1 MRGGGKEAT
10 LFNPAQKGDGTS
22 VSSTSSEVLRAD
34 TIWLDGKYLKW
45 DDGKVHLMTHALHY
59 GLGVFEG
66 IRAYKT
72 KDGRLAIFR
81 LEEHIQRLLDS
92 AHILLLKM
100 PYTKEELMQACIELL
115 RKQKER
121 FAEGA
126 YLRPIAFMGDGAMG
140 LGAVNPTRV
149 AITAWDW
156 GAYLGTKGLK
166 EGIRAKVSSFTRM
179 HVNVNMVR
187 GKVTGQY
194 VNSILAKREA
204 VLAGYDE
211 AILLDISGFVAEA
224 SGENIFQVSKFGVIK
239 TPPLS
244 SPILAGI
251 TRDSII
257 KLIND
262 MGHEVEETTF
272 TRDALY
278 IGQEMFLTGTAAEV
292 TPVREVDD
300 RLIADGKPGQL
311 TKRVQE
317 AFFKAARGHDPRYE
331 GWLTYV

>member
-1 MRGGGKEAT
+1 M
-10 LFNPAQKGDGTS
+10 
-22 VSSTSSEVLRAD
+22 SSTSSAVLRAD
-34 TIWLDGKYLKW
+34 KIWLDGKLIKW
-45 DDGKVHLMTHALHY
+45 DEGQVHLMTHALHY

-66 IRAYKT
+66 IRAYKQ

-81 LEEHIQRLLDS
+81 LKEHIRRFYDS
-92 AHILLLKM
+92 AHILMLKL
-100 PYTKEELMQACIELL
+100 PYSEEALAEACCELL
-115 RKQKER
+115 RAQKDR
-121 FAEGA
+121 FANTGA

-140 LGAVNPTRV
+140 LGAVNPTRL
-149 AITAWDW
+149 AIAAWDW
-156 GAYLGTKGLK
+156 GAYLGEKGLR

-187 GKVTGQY
+187 GKITGQY

-224 SGENIFQVSKFGVIK
+224 SGENIFCVGRNGTIR

-251 TRDSII
+251 TRDSIMRI
-257 KLIND
+257 LRNS
-262 MGHEVEETTF
+262 GREVSEVTF

-278 IGQEMFLTGTAAEV
+278 ISDEVFFSGTAAEI
-292 TPVREVDD
+292 TPVREVDN
-300 RLIADGKPGQL
+300 RQVGNGKPGNV
-311 TKRVQE
+311 TRFVQE
-317 AFFKAARGHDPRYE
+317 VYFKADRGEEPKYAE
-331 GWLTYV
+331 WLTYV

>member
-1 MRGGGKEAT
+1 M
-10 LFNPAQKGDGTS
+10 
-22 VSSTSSEVLRAD
+22 SSTSSKILRAD
-34 TIWLDGKYLKW
+34 KVWLDGKIVKW
-45 DDGKVHLMTHALHY
+45 DEGKVHIMTHALHY

-66 IRAYKT
+66 IRAYRT
-72 KDGRLAIFR
+72 HDGRVAVFR
-81 LEEHIQRLLDS
+81 LHEHIRRLMDS
-92 AHILLLKM
+92 AHILMLKM
-100 PYTKEELMQACIELL
+100 PYTAEQICDACCEML
-115 RKQKER
+115 REQLDL
-121 FAEGA
+121 FPNGA

-156 GAYLGTKGLK
+156 GAYLGDKGVK

-211 AILLDISGFVAEA
+211 AILLDASGFVAEA
-224 SGENIFQVSKFGVIK
+224 SGENLFAVGRTGTIR

-244 SPILAGI
+244 SPILQGI
-251 TRDSII
+251 TRDTALRLLRDSG
-257 KLIND
+257 KEPL
-262 MGHEVEETTF
+262 EVTF
-272 TRDALY
+272 TRDGMY
-278 IGQEMFLTGTAAEV
+278 IGNEVFLCGTAAEI

-300 RLIADGKPGQL
+300 RQIGEGRPGPV
-311 TKRVQE
+311 TRWVQE
-317 AFFKAARGHDPRYE
+317 EYQKVVHGMNPRYIE
-331 GWLTYV
+331 WLTYL

>member
-1 MRGGGKEAT
+1 M
-10 LFNPAQKGDGTS
+10 
-22 VSSTSSEVLRAD
+22 SSTSSAVLRAD
-34 TIWLDGKYLKW
+34 KIWLDGKLIKW
-45 DDGKVHLMTHALHY
+45 DEGQVHLMTHALHY

-66 IRAYKT
+66 IRAYKQ

-81 LEEHIQRLLDS
+81 LKEHIRRFYDS
-92 AHILLLKM
+92 AHILMLKL
-100 PYTKEELMQACIELL
+100 PYSEEALAEACCELL
-115 RKQKER
+115 RAQKDR
-121 FAEGA
+121 FANTGA

-140 LGAVNPTRV
+140 LGAVNPTRL
-149 AITAWDW
+149 AIAAWDW
-156 GAYLGTKGLK
+156 GAYLGEKGLR

-187 GKVTGQY
+187 GKITGQY

-224 SGENIFQVSKFGVIK
+224 SGENIFCVGRNVTIR

-257 KLIND
+257 RILRNS
-262 MGHEVEETTF
+262 GREVSEVTF

-278 IGQEMFLTGTAAEV
+278 ISDEVFFSGTAAEI
-292 TPVREVDD
+292 TPVREVDN
-300 RLIADGKPGQL
+300 RQVGNGKPGNV
-311 TKRVQE
+311 TRFVQE
-317 AFFKAARGHDPRYE
+317 VYFKAVRGEEPKYAE
-331 GWLTYV
+331 WLTYV

>member
-1 MRGGGKEAT
+1 M
-10 LFNPAQKGDGTS
+10 
-22 VSSTSSEVLRAD
+22 SSTGSEVLKAD
-34 TIWLDGKYLKW
+34 KVWMDGKLIPW
-45 DDGKVHLMTHALHY
+45 AEANVHVMTHALHY

-81 LEEHIQRLLDS
+81 LREHIRRFMDS
-92 AHILLLKM
+92 AHIIMLNL
-100 PYTKEELMQACIELL
+100 PYTEEALMEACISVL
-115 RKQKER
+115 REQRER
-121 FAEGA
+121 FANGA

-156 GAYLGTKGLK
+156 GAYLGEKGVR

-187 GKVTGQY
+187 GKISGQY

-204 VLAGYDE
+204 VLGGYDE

-224 SGENIFQVSKFGVIK
+224 SGENIFCVERHGVVR
-239 TPPLS
+239 TPSLS
-244 SPILAGI
+244 SPILRGI
-251 TRDSII
+251 TRDTV
-257 KLIND
+257 LTLLQD
-262 MGHEVEETTF
+262 MGREVQEVSF

-278 IGQEMFLTGTAAEV
+278 IAAEVFFTGTAAEV
-292 TPVREVDD
+292 TPVREVDN
-300 RLIADGKPGQL
+300 RKVGEGKPGPITQA
-311 TKRVQE
+311 VQE
-317 AFFKAARGHDPRYE
+317 QYFRLVRGYE
-331 GWLTYV
+331 PKYADWLTYV

>member
-1 MRGGGKEAT
+1 M
-10 LFNPAQKGDGTS
+10 
-22 VSSTSSEVLRAD
+22 SSTSSAVLRAD
-34 TIWLDGKYLKW
+34 KIWLDGKLMKW
-45 DDGKVHLMTHALHY
+45 DEGQVHLMTHALHY

-66 IRAYKT
+66 IRAYKQ

-81 LEEHIQRLLDS
+81 LKEHIRRFYDS
-92 AHILLLKM
+92 AHILMLKL
-100 PYTKEELMQACIELL
+100 PYSEEALAEACCELL
-115 RKQKER
+115 RAQKDR
-121 FAEGA
+121 FANTGA
-126 YLRPIAFMGDGAMG
+126 YVRPIAFMGDGAMG
-140 LGAVNPTRV
+140 LGAVNPTRM
-149 AITAWDW
+149 AIAAWDW
-156 GAYLGTKGLK
+156 GAYLGEKGLK

-187 GKVTGQY
+187 GKITGQY

-224 SGENIFQVSKFGVIK
+224 SGENLFCVGRNGTIR

-257 KLIND
+257 RILRNS
-262 MGHEVEETTF
+262 GREVSEVTF

-278 IGQEMFLTGTAAEV
+278 ISDEVFFSGTAAEI
-292 TPVREVDD
+292 TPVREVDN
-300 RLIADGKPGQL
+300 RQVGNGKPGNV
-311 TKRVQE
+311 TRFVQE
-317 AFFKAARGHDPRYE
+317 AYFKAVRGEDPKYAE
-331 GWLTYV
+331 WLTYI

>member
-1 MRGGGKEAT
+1 M
-10 LFNPAQKGDGTS
+10 
-22 VSSTSSEVLRAD
+22 SSTSSSVLRAD
-34 TIWLDGKYLKW
+34 QIWLDGSMIKW
-45 DDGKVHLMTHALHY
+45 DEGQVHVMTHALHY

-66 IRAYKT
+66 IRAYRT
-72 KDGRLAIFR
+72 HDGRLAVFR
-81 LEEHIQRLLDS
+81 LREHIQRFFDS
-92 AHILLLKM
+92 AHIILLKL
-100 PYTKEELMQACIELL
+100 PFTQDQLFEACLEVL
-115 RKQKER
+115 RRQRER
-121 FAEGA
+121 FSNGA

-156 GAYLGTKGLK
+156 GAYLGEKGMR

-187 GKVTGQY
+187 GKITGQY

-224 SGENIFQVSKFGVIK
+224 SGENIFLINKKGVIK

-244 SPILAGI
+244 SPILDGI
-251 TRDSII
+251 TRDTVLQLLRDS
-257 KLIND
+257 
-262 MGHEVEETTF
+262 GRPVEEVTF

-278 IGQEMFLTGTAAEV
+278 IANEVFFTGTAAEI

-300 RLIADGKPGQL
+300 RAVGSGKPGPITQS
-311 TKRVQE
+311 VQE
-317 AFFKAARGHDPRYE
+317 MYFRVVRGQEPRYAE
-331 GWLTYV
+331 WLTYV

>member
-1 MRGGGKEAT
+1 M
-10 LFNPAQKGDGTS
+10 
-22 VSSTSSEVLRAD
+22 SSTSSQVLRAD
-34 TIWLDGKYLKW
+34 KCWIDGKFVNW
-45 DDGKVHLMTHALHY
+45 DDANVHLMTHALHY

-72 KDGRLAIFR
+72 QDGRIAVFR
-81 LEEHIQRLLDS
+81 LRDHIRRFYDS
-92 AHILLLKM
+92 AHICMLKM
-100 PYTKEELMQACIELL
+100 PYSDEAVAEACLELIRQ
-115 RKQKER
+115 QKTR
-121 FAEGA
+121 FANGC

-149 AITAWDW
+149 AIAAWDW
-156 GAYLGTKGLK
+156 GAYLGEKGLK

-179 HVNVNMVR
+179 HVNTNVVR

-224 SGENIFQVSKFGVIK
+224 SGENLFCVSRNGTIR

-244 SPILAGI
+244 SPILNGI
-251 TRDSII
+251 TRDSTM
-257 KLIND
+257 KMLRD
-262 MGHEVEETTF
+262 SGREVQEVTF

-278 IGQEMFLTGTAAEV
+278 IAEEVFFTGTAAEI
-292 TPVREVDD
+292 TPVREVDN
-300 RLIADGKPGQL
+300 RQVGPGKPGAICKFVQDSYF
-311 TKRVQE
+311 RVV
-317 AFFKAARGHDPRYE
+317 RGGDPRYSE
-331 GWLTYV
+331 WLTYV

>member
-1 MRGGGKEAT
+1 
-10 LFNPAQKGDGTS
+10 

-34 TIWLDGKYLKW
+34 KIWMDGKFVKW
-45 DDGKVHLMTHALHY
+45 DEGKVHVMTHALHY

-72 KDGRLAIFR
+72 KDGRLAVFR
-81 LEEHIQRLLDS
+81 LKEHIRRFFDS
-92 AHILLLKM
+92 AHILLLKL
-100 PYTKEELMQACIELL
+100 PFSEEELFDACVELL
-115 RKQKER
+115 RQQKDR

-149 AITAWDW
+149 AVTAWDW
-156 GAYLGTKGLK
+156 GAYLGDKGVR

-187 GKVTGQY
+187 GKITGQY

-224 SGENIFQVSKFGVIK
+224 SGENIFAVGRQAGIVR

-251 TRDSII
+251 TRDTVI
-257 KLIND
+257 KILRD
-262 MGHEVEETTF
+262 MGKEVQEVTF

-278 IGQEMFLTGTAAEV
+278 IASEVFLTGTAAEI
-292 TPVREVDD
+292 TPVREVDN
-300 RLIADGKPGQL
+300 RLVHTGKPGAVTQE
-311 TKRVQE
+311 VQDR
-317 AFFKAARGHDPRYE
+317 FQKLVRGLDPKYAE
-331 GWLTYV
+331 WLTYV